1 MTAIKRVAY
10 LSMHSSPL
18 LQPGT
23 GDAGGMN
30 VYVDQLARTMAERGV
45 EVDVFTRRVDPADPE
60 VIEAAPKYRVINID
74 AGPPHQMT
82 TSALIRV
89 VVPFARQVI
98 DQLRLD
104 PPQVIHSHYWLS
116 GWAGLLAKRALG
128 LPLANSFHTLGRVKN
143 RNRAPGEAP
152 ESLVRIAAEREVI
165 ANSDCVMASTPA
177 EAHELLEFYGA
188 DPNQLCT
195 SPPGVDH
202 RVFRPG
208 SKIEARRRLGLS
220 TGPIILFVGRIQP
233 LKGPDIAIKAMEQ
246 VVERFPDAHLVV
258 VGGPSGNSGWHEV
271 QKLRQMA
278 ASGPLGGRV
287 RFVAPLP
294 HGLLVDVYR
303 SADLLLVPSRSE
315 SFGLVAAEAQAC
327 GVPVVASRV
336 GGLQFVVDH
345 GNTGLLVEGWR
356 PKDFAEAIV
365 SLLEDSERLAA
376 MRKAAFEWAKRFSWE
391 GTVDK
396 HLELYRV
403 VLEQDH

>member
-1 MTAIKRVAY
+1 M
-10 LSMHSSPL
+10 SWP
-18 LQPGT
+18 
-23 GDAGGMN
+23 
-30 VYVDQLARTMAERGV
+30 
-45 EVDVFTRRVDPADPE
+45 PA
-60 VIEAAPKYRVINID
+60 
-74 AGPPHQMT
+74 
-82 TSALIRV
+82 
-89 VVPFARQVI
+89 
-98 DQLRLD
+98 
-104 PPQVIHSHYWLS
+104 
-116 GWAGLLAKRALG
+116 
-128 LPLANSFHTLGRVKN
+128 
-143 RNRAPGEAP
+143 
-152 ESLVRIAAEREVI
+152 
-165 ANSDCVMASTPA
+165 PA

-188 DPNQLCT
+188 SPNQLCA

-208 SKIEARRRLGLS
+208 SKVEARRRLGLS

-233 LKGPDIAIKAMEQ
+233 LKGADLAIKAMEQ

-258 VGGPSGNSGWHEV
+258 VGGPSGNSGWQEV

-345 GNTGLLVEGWR
+345 GHTGLLVDDWR
-356 PKDFAEAIV
+356 PRHFADAIIT
-365 SLLEDSERLAA
+365 LLEDPERLAA
-376 MRKAAFEWAKRFSWE
+376 MGQAAFEWAKRFSWE

-403 VLEQDH
+403 VLEANN